1 MSGGKT
7 MYIPHELT
15 PHQERYADVFAA
27 QLKAVRTIADL
38 FPGMCPPPEPP
49 AGVREPR
56 RPLPTRDI
64 GAVALDLPK
73 GETILANTILIMR

>member
-1 MSGGKT
+1 

-15 PHQERYADVFAA
+15 PHQERHFDIFAA
-27 QLKAVRTIADL
+27 QLKTVRTIADL

-56 RPLPTRDI
+56 RPFPTRDM
-64 GAVALDLPK
+64 GSMVLGFPEHRVLAVNSVIVMA
-73 GETILANTILIMR
+73 